1 MPAMREAE
9 SLLPQV
15 PALPDLS
22 PGAGAPGWAPRSGK
36 GELV

>member
-1 MPAMREAE
+1 MREAE
-9 SLLPQV
+9 GLLPQV

-22 PGAGAPGWAPRSGK
+22 PGAGAPGGAPRCGQ